1 MLAVDLGM
9 RLGAVQELT
18 LTRREIKDKSVDL
31 P

>member
-9 RLGAVQELT
+9 RLGAAQVLT
-18 LTRREIKDKSVDL
+18 LTRQEIKDKSVDL